1 MPMKDDSPYLQ
12 IVGLEK
18 VIDSCRE
25 FSLKSE
31 LLEFYNEEDRFYVA
45 SKWSRRGISF
55 DVYRGDYDFSLNNHP
70 VCNVLGIKELRAV
83 SVFVK
88 HCEDIDAD
96 IVVAEMCKTEDQLY
110 FQIFD

>member
-1 MPMKDDSPYLQ
+1 M
-12 IVGLEK
+12 
-18 VIDSCRE
+18 
-25 FSLKSE
+25 
-31 LLEFYNEEDRFYVA
+31 
-45 SKWSRRGISF
+45 
-55 DVYRGDYDFSLNNHP
+55 NNHP

-110 FQIFD
+110 FQIFY